1 MLDDSTANTLAFP
14 PCVKYQNTTFSPFG
28 TCAPLSLDL
37 FKDVLKRTAAV
48 PVNLAFNDG
57 CDEAVF
63 LLGSRG
69 VEERGCGEG
78 GGGVETKR
86 FQGKRAESVLWAG
99 GR

>member
-1 MLDDSTANTLAFP
+1 M
-14 PCVKYQNTTFSPFG
+14 KYQNTTFSPFG

-78 GGGVETKR
+78 GEGWKQNVSKEKEQNQSCW
-86 FQGKRAESVLWAG
+86 QGKVDQSFTSMV
-99 GR
+99 